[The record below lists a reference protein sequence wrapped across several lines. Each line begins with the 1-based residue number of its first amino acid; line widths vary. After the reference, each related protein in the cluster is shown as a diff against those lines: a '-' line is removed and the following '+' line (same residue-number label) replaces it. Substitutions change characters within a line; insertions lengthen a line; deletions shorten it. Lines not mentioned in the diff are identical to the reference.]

1 MTQFSTGFAPQ
12 DETRTDSR
20 KPFRSRARV
29 GLADGSQLDGRA
41 VDISVSG
48 ICVMVG
54 NALPAGQNC
63 MIFFETVI
71 GGMQRKVEAP
81 AKVVYNIYGSAGF
94 RTGFRFVDLSPN
106 NSVVVNWLLNN

>member
-1 MTQFSTGFAPQ
+1 MQFGTSASPSE
-12 DETRTDSR
+12 ETRGDTR
-20 KPFRSRARV
+20 KPFRCRIKV
-29 GLADGSQLDGRA
+29 GLANGAQVEGRT
-41 VDISVSG
+41 VDISSSG

-54 NALPAGQNC
+54 NSLPPGQTC
-63 MIFFETVI
+63 MIHFETVI

-106 NSVVVNWLLNN
+106 NSVVVNWLVTS